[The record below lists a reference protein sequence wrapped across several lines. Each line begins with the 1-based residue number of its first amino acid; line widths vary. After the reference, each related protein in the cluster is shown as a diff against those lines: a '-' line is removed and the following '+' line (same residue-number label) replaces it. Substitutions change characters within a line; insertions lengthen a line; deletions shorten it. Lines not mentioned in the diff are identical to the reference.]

1 MHLPTGGG
9 NRYKHS
15 HAPSNDFSYYN
26 GADKYLLPNEVV
38 AVVTQRITYV
48 SVMVTMMYSCTQTFC
63 ATTYIFM
70 YSTWY
75 LMMTLWTYIFDVLSD
90 SSRGTEIKPDKDYGD
105 GI

>member
-38 AVVTQRITYV
+38 AVVTQRIAYV
-48 SVMVTMMYSCTQTFC
+48 SVMVTMMYTNLLRNH
-63 ATTYIFM
+63 TYI
-70 YSTWY
+70 YVQY
-75 LMMTLWTYIFDVLSD
+75 VVLDDDTLKVHL
-90 SSRGTEIKPDKDYGD
+90 
-105 GI
+105 